1 MPYAQQAAL
10 VRLRDPIAYAWA
22 SNTPASAID
31 GTDDAATVLTEAIAS
46 ATLEVS
52 SVLFRGQRDLAI
64 ALCALCII
72 RRDNPNIGGGQIVSN
87 SDPVSGS
94 VRKASSNLPPGFP
107 AHWYTTP
114 AGEELIGLCYQRSV
128 PSFG

>member
-1 MPYAQQAAL
+1 MAYAQQAAL

-22 SNTPASAID
+22 TNQPASAID

-46 ATLEVS
+46 AKLELS
-52 SVLFRGQRDLAI
+52 SILFRGQTDLAI
-64 ALCALCII
+64 ALCAICII

-94 VRKASSNLPPGFP
+94 VSKTFKNLPAGFP
-107 AHWYTTP
+107 AHWYTVP
-114 AGEELIGLCYQRSV
+114 AGEELIGLTFQRSV